1 MCIDKET
8 HDNVQH
14 TVYIYIYNYL
24 LNIALYNVTILF
36 ADSDLY
42 ILHQPYALI

>member
-14 TVYIYIYNYL
+14 TVFFIYNYL